1 MTTVK
6 VMQDVLRE
14 TIKFSTESAVLF
26 QFNSKSKLAAY
37 SMGIYCTLIELSDSF
52 QTLMESKNY
61 TGSLSIYRSF
71 IENYVDLKN
80 LQLDPHYVYQL
91 DYGSYLQELRLLKA
105 ATKDNP
111 YLSSIS
117 QYADEKLPSISV
129 EIDKLKEN
137 EDYKLCYSIKDK
149 FSRANMVDEYEG
161 LYPTLSAE
169 SHCSLDAIF
178 SRHFNVDSTTGC
190 VEISIN
196 DKCNSKDYHFYIANL
211 TNYLIT
217 AGIVVANIMEGQQLD
232 MYVRKK
238 EQVLDVL

>member
-1 MTTVK
+1 MR
-6 VMQDVLRE
+6 DVLKE
-14 TIKFSTESAVLF
+14 AIEFSTEKAVLF

-52 QTLMESKNY
+52 HTLVGSQNY

-71 IENYVDLKN
+71 IENYVDLRN
-80 LQLDPHYVYQL
+80 LQLDPHYVHQL
-91 DYGSYLQELRLLKA
+91 DYGSYLQEQRLLKA

-117 QYADEKLPSISV
+117 KYADEKLPVISA
-129 EIDKLKEN
+129 EIDKLKRN
-137 EDYKLCYSIKDK
+137 EDFKLCNSIRDK
-149 FSRANMVDEYEG
+149 FSRANMEAEYEG

-178 SRHFNVDSTTGC
+178 SRHFNIDETTGC
-190 VEISIN
+190 VGISIN
-196 DKCNSKDYHFYIANL
+196 DKSNSEGYHFYIANL

-232 MYVRKK
+232 VYVSKK
-238 EQVLDVL
+238 EQLLDML

>member
-1 MTTVK
+1 MR
-6 VMQDVLRE
+6 DVLKE
-14 TIKFSTESAVLF
+14 TIEFSTEKAVLF
-26 QFNSKSKLAAY
+26 RFNSKNKLAAY

-52 QTLMESKNY
+52 HTLVDSQHY

-71 IENYVDLKN
+71 IENYVDLRN

-91 DYGSYLQELRLLKA
+91 DYGSYLQEQRLLKA
-105 ATKDNP
+105 AAKDNT

-117 QYADEKLPSISV
+117 QYSDEKLPLISV

-149 FSRANMVDEYEG
+149 FSRANMEAEYEG

-178 SRHFNVDSTTGC
+178 SRHFNIDPTTCCVD
-190 VEISIN
+190 ISIN

-217 AGIVVANIMEGQQLD
+217 AGIVVANIMDGQQLD
-232 MYVRKK
+232 VYVSKK
-238 EQVLDVL
+238 EQLLDVL

>member
-1 MTTVK
+1 
-6 VMQDVLRE
+6 MQDVLKE
-14 TIKFSTESAVLF
+14 TIKFSNEKAVLF

-52 QTLMESKNY
+52 HTLVDSQNY

-71 IENYVDLKN
+71 IENYVDLRN
-80 LQLDPHYVYQL
+80 LQLNPHYVYQL
-91 DYGSYLQELRLLKA
+91 DYGSYLQEQRLLKA
-105 ATKDNP
+105 ALNDNP
-111 YLSSIS
+111 YLTSIS

-137 EDYKLCYSIKDK
+137 EDYKLCYTIKDK
-149 FSRANMVDEYEG
+149 FSRANMEAEYEG

-178 SRHFNVDSTTGC
+178 SRHFNINPITGC
-190 VEISIN
+190 VDISIN
-196 DKCNSKDYHFYIANL
+196 DKCNSEEYHFYIVNL

-232 MYVRKK
+232 VYISKK
-238 EQVLDVL
+238 EQLLNIL